1 MKKLIFPA
9 VAALTMGLASC
20 SSDEVNPGNGGGTV
34 NYAEGG
40 YVRLSI
46 NMPSTKGTRAAN
58 DDFND
63 GLAREYAVKN
73 ATLILFHGATSD
85 KEADLKFH
93 SAYKLTTGME
103 MVGDAT
109 DQITSMTKIVEKTD
123 DKSHS
128 GKLCALVVL
137 NDNGAVKVTDG
148 NNLSLDNGA
157 TNFSGDFS
165 KFSKTLSEI
174 APITTP
180 TKADEYV
187 PAPKFAS
194 NVAENGIF
202 MTNAPLSEV
211 AGNTN
216 NPKGANVTTLVDVT
230 KSVYHTEKEA
240 QNSPAADIFVERG
253 VAKVTFSMNDSEGK
267 DGNSYLSG
275 DEFQKTDNKMQYEI
289 VGWNL
294 DVTNQS
300 SYLVRQISNANF
312 GLFSSD
318 FKTSSG
324 NKFRFVGSEP
334 IVAQTGGAT
343 TTTPSGGS
351 ATTTTNTKNF
361 YRIYWAEDP
370 NYNTF
375 IAPFNTGTATG
386 GKEEFNRL
394 ANNPALSSAFGDN
407 NPQYCYENT
416 FNVDNQKQDQTTRV
430 VIAIRLRF
438 AGETY
443 TNASAYPDLYAFN
456 GDRSKLYNETG
467 VKTRI
472 QNAIKNVLQEKE
484 GFSSLAATSINVDD
498 IVLTSRDPKT
508 GEMAV
513 SSFKAPKTTTTG
525 TTTETFDAASAEVR
539 AVNTEIGKIT
549 MYEHGLAYYAVRI
562 KHFGDDSTPWNV
574 GTQGVTA
581 GDQTANTYPGV
592 AGVAGQ
598 TQNDRFLG
606 RYGVLRN
613 NWYNLSVGK
622 VAGLGSPTIPST
634 ENIPDDEL
642 YNYISVRINILS
654 WAKRTQ
660 HEDL

>member
-9 VAALTMGLASC
+9 VAALTLGLASC

-46 NMPSTKGTRAAN
+46 NMPSVKGTRATSNSKN
-58 DDFND
+58 DQFDD
-63 GLAREYAVKN
+63 GLAKEYAVKN
-73 ATLILFHGATSD
+73 ATLVLFEGAPTD
-85 KEADLKFH
+85 NEADLKFH
-93 SAYKLTTGME
+93 SAYELTTGME
-103 MVGDAT
+103 MEDANA
-109 DQITSMTKIVEKTD
+109 QITSMTKIVKKTD
-123 DKSHS
+123 DKGHS

-137 NDNGAVKVTDG
+137 NNNDAVKVTSG
-148 NNLSLDNGA
+148 NNLSLNGG
-157 TNFSGDFS
+157 TSNFTGKFS
-165 KFSKTLSEI
+165 EFSKTLSEI
-174 APITTP
+174 APNTP
-180 TKADEYV
+180 LTKADDYV

-194 NVAENGIF
+194 SVATKGIF
-202 MTNAPLSEV
+202 MTNAPLSDK
-211 AGNTN
+211 AGNATN
-216 NPKGANVTTLVDVT
+216 PNDPSGAGVTTLVDVT
-230 KSVYHTEKEA
+230 KSVYNTEKEA
-240 QNSPAADIFVERG
+240 QNAPAADIFVERG
-253 VAKVTFSMNDSEGK
+253 VAKVTFSK
-267 DGNSYLSG
+267 DESNGHGIGQLDGAEFKKAGNEM
-275 DEFQKTDNKMQYEI
+275 DYEI

-294 DVTNQS
+294 DVTNQKS
-300 SYLVRQISNANF
+300 FLVRQVTNANF

-318 FKTSSG
+318 VASTG
-324 NKFRFVGSEP
+324 NKFRFVGSEK
-334 IVAQTGGAT
+334 IAAQTGGAT
-343 TTTPSGGS
+343 TDGTTK
-351 ATTTTNTKNF
+351 TKDF
-361 YRIYWAEDP
+361 YRIYWATDP
-370 NYNTF
+370 NYDTF
-375 IAPFNTGTATG
+375 VSTT
-386 GKEEFNRL
+386 EEFNRL
-394 ANNPALSSAFGDN
+394 ANTLSLSDKFEAT

-416 FNVDNQKQDQTTRV
+416 FNVANQKQNQTTRV
-430 VIAIRLRF
+430 VIAIRLKF
-438 AGETY
+438 VGETY
-443 TNASAYPDLYAFN
+443 TNASDYPNLYAFN
-456 GDRSKLYNETG
+456 GDRSKLYKEEI

-498 IVLTSRDPKT
+498 IVLTSRNPKT

-525 TTTETFDAASAEVR
+525 TTTETFNAASAEVH
-539 AVNTEIGKIT
+539 AVNAEIGKIT

-592 AGVAGQ
+592 TGVAGQ
-598 TQNDRFLG
+598 TQDDRFLG

-622 VAGLGSPTIPST
+622 VSGPGSPSIPDT